1 MNAVVYERYGSRDVL
16 RSKEVIKP
24 TPKDNEVLIRIQRF
38 LAELAQAGAFRPLID
53 RRFSFRQTAEAQSYV
68 DRGRKKGNVAFA
80 VLNHD

>member
-38 LAELAQAGAFRPLID
+38 LAELGPGGSI
-53 RRFSFRQTAEAQSYV
+53 QTA
-68 DRGRKKGNVAFA
+68 
-80 VLNHD
+80 H